1 MYGNRRFGGVNVGS
15 SSGSLQLWL
24 IVILAVVAFGGTCAY
39 VTGTK
44 GEATFKVR
52 RLEVKRASEDSD
64 KYLVF
69 TNKGVF
75 ENTDSWVVGKCNSS
89 DVQNKLE
96 KGKCY
101 KAQVHGVRFGCTS
114 TYKNIE
120 SVEEIECPPEWEDK
134 KKKKGKK

>member
-1 MYGNRRFGGVNVGS
+1 MYRSSNSFSSDS
-15 SSGSLQLWL
+15 SSGLSVGI
-24 IVILAVVAFGGTCAY
+24 IVVLAVVAFGGSCAY
-39 VTGTK
+39 VHGTK
-44 GEATFKVR
+44 GEATFKVK

-75 ENTDSWVVGKCNSS
+75 ENTDSMVIGKCNSS

-101 KAQVHGVRFGCTS
+101 KAQVHGVRMGCGS

-120 SVEEIECPPEWEDK
+120 SVVEIECPAEWQNTK
-134 KKKKGKK
+134 KQKK

>member
-1 MYGNRRFGGVNVGS
+1 MYGSSRFGGVR
-15 SSGSLQLWL
+15 SSGGGMGSV
-24 IVILAVVAFGGTCAY
+24 IIVVILAVVGFGGTCAY
-39 VTGTK
+39 VSGTQS
-44 GEATFKVR
+44 EATFKVK

-96 KGKCY
+96 PGKCY
-101 KAQVHGVRFGCTS
+101 KAKVHGVRIGCSS

-120 SVEEIECPPEWEDK
+120 SVEEIECPAEWSDGK
-134 KKKKGKK
+134 KSKGK